1 MSFEIL
7 GIGTTNPE
15 HSIQQSEAAVHAQ
28 SLSCHAESTDQQRRL
43 LPVLYRRAGVK
54 TRHSVVL
61 ENSSGEE
68 AVRQTFYQPAE
79 SPVDLGPATST
90 RMQEYEKHA
99 AELATQAVQAAL
111 DSANVDPAEVTQLV
125 TVSCSG
131 FSAPGFDLQVLKQP
145 GFSPDVSRTHI
156 GFMGCHGALNGLRVA
171 KSFTDNDPEAC
182 VVVCAVELCSL
193 HQQYGWCP
201 DKIVANAL
209 FADGAAAVVGKQSQ
223 SSSSDHWKL
232 VASGS
237 TVVPDSEEMMSWRIG
252 DHGFEMTLSPLIPD
266 LIKSRLRPWLENWLA
281 GQGTSIEE
289 IRSWAIHPGGPR
301 ILTAVSEAVGFDE
314 EKLVPSRAILAEFG
328 NMSSPTVLFILQR
341 LQATRTARPC
351 VMLGFGPGLTIEA
364 ALVK

>member
-15 HSIQQSEAAVHAQ
+15 HSIRQSEAAVHAQ
-28 SLSCHAESTDQQRRL
+28 SLSCHGDTTDQQRRL

-54 TRHSVVL
+54 SRHSVVL

-79 SPVDLGPATST
+79 SPADLGPATSI

-99 AELATQAVQAAL
+99 AVLATQAVQAAL

-131 FSAPGFDLQVLKQP
+131 FSAPGFDLQVLKLP

-171 KSFTDNDPEAC
+171 KSFTDNDPDAC

-223 SSSSDHWKL
+223 KNIGDHWEL

-237 TVVPDSEEMMSWRIG
+237 TVVPDSEAMMSWRIG

-266 LIKSRLRPWLENWLA
+266 LIKSRLRPWLEKWLA
-281 GQGTSIEE
+281 GQGTSIEA
-289 IRSWAIHPGGPR
+289 IGSWAIHPGGPR
-301 ILTAVSEAVGFDE
+301 ILTAVAEAVGFEE
-314 EKLVPSRAILAEFG
+314 EKLAPSREILSEFG

-341 LQATRTARPC
+341 LQAAQAARPC